1 MPMISLDT
9 LLRTLAQQNQEIDE
23 LKIRIAELESLL
35 SIQTEEALAGDLAS
49 LIFEHPEDLENVII
63 ASTDYH

>member
-1 MPMISLDT
+1 MPMIALDT
-9 LLRTLAQQNQEIDE
+9 LLRTITQQNQEIDE
-23 LKIRIAELESLL
+23 LKSRIAELESLL
-35 SIQTEEALAGDLAS
+35 SIQTEEALAGELAA